1 VRQLQVEFKV
11 LADQEANLA
20 GIQWVGFG
28 CASISVFG
36 VPSSFPWHS
45 FSCLF
50 AVSFVRLFVLNY
62 AYSVLF
68 TGSQQCE

>member
-1 VRQLQVEFKV
+1 VWQLQVEFKV
-11 LADQEANLA
+11 SADQEANCA

-36 VPSSFPWHS
+36 VSSFFPWHS

-50 AVSFVRLFVLNY
+50 AVSFVRLFVLHY
-62 AYSVLF
+62 AYSELF
-68 TGSQQCE
+68 TSSQQCE